1 MFNVHFVLDDL
12 HSLIYVF
19 VFVDEILQELLTQ
32 GDDDVS
38 TGIRVAN
45 AYLVYMGL
53 VKVSGPFK
61 CLTLVRG
68 NK

>member
-12 HSLIYVF
+12 HCLIYVF

-61 CLTLVRG
+61 CLKLVRG

>member
-61 CLTLVRG
+61 CLKFVRG